1 MKRILLFAACILL
14 FAALS
19 ACGKRPEGKK
29 EEEPQVKEPPVSQDE
44 AFNQA
49 EMLVEGMTL
58 EEKVGQMLFV
68 SLRQIDNPSGQRESA
83 ERVRKK
89 AEKAIGTYQFGGIL
103 LDGAYGTKSR
113 HYTSELADDLQQ
125 AACQPRQA
133 VGQLQQSTGQLQQS
147 TGQLQQSTGQLP
159 QSTGQLPQDEGQ
171 LGQLAQSASGG
182 ALFIAMEEEGGGS
195 HSVSVKN
202 PDLRAGGYATPA
214 EMGESMSEQMV
225 YARGKSIGKEL
236 DSWEVNLNLA
246 PVADL
251 ASGNNEDYDAR
262 CFGSDADTVS
272 DLLARYVEGMRE
284 GGVAVTLKHFP
295 GIGSSDGDYT
305 KEILKN
311 DRSLIQL
318 RSDEFSVYQAGIDA
332 GADCVMMS
340 SAALTRITGDETP
353 SFLSEEIVTGLL
365 REELG
370 FEGVVMTPPLNTPVI
385 REKYTP
391 EYAAVEAVKAG
402 CDMIVM
408 PSDIDA
414 AYNGIIKEVR
424 TGRLSEKVINTAV
437 RRILQCKIHR
447 GILVLKDK

>member
-103 LDGAYGTKSR
+103 LDGVYGTKSR

-125 AACQPRQA
+125 AACQPRQT
-133 VGQLQQSTGQLQQS
+133 TGQLQQA
-147 TGQLQQSTGQLP
+147 TGQLM
-159 QSTGQLPQDEGQ
+159 QDEGQ

-311 DRSLIQL
+311 DRSLMQL

-414 AYNGIIKEVR
+414 AYHGLIKEVR
-424 TGRLSEKVINTAV
+424 TGRLDEKVINTAV

-447 GILVLKDK
+447 GILVLDDK

>member
-19 ACGKRPEGKK
+19 ACGKQPAGKQR
-29 EEEPQVKEPPVSQDE
+29 EESQVKEPPVSQDE
-44 AFNQA
+44 AFDQA
-49 EMLVEGMTL
+49 EMLVESMTL

-103 LDGAYGTKSR
+103 LDGVYSTKSR
-113 HYTSELADDLQQ
+113 HYTRELVDDLQQ
-125 AACQPRQA
+125 AACQSP
-133 VGQLQQSTGQLQQS
+133 GQLTQAESQLPQTTGQLQQV
-147 TGQLQQSTGQLP
+147 T
-159 QSTGQLPQDEGQ
+159 
-171 LGQLAQSASGG
+171 GQLAQAVSGG

-195 HSVSVKN
+195 HSASAKN
-202 PDLRAGGYATPA
+202 PDLKAGGYVTPA
-214 EMGESMSEQMV
+214 EMGESMSEQMI
-225 YARGKSIGKEL
+225 YARGSSIGKEL
-236 DSWEVNLNLA
+236 ASWEVNLNLA
-246 PVADL
+246 PLADL
-251 ASGNNEDYDAR
+251 ASGSNEDYDAR
-262 CFGSDADTVS
+262 CLGNDADTVS
-272 DLLARYVEGMRE
+272 DLLAQYVEGLRE

-295 GIGSSDGDYT
+295 GIGSADGDYT
-305 KEILKN
+305 KEILDN